1 MHPVAVADFP
11 QHPRSRPGPVR
22 GDIRIKRAYEAAA
35 ADDGVRVLVDRLW
48 PRGLRKTD
56 VAADLWLKDAAPSA
70 ALREWFGHAPER
82 WDEFREKYRTELA
95 ARPGVVAQLLALARH
110 GRLTLVYGARDE
122 AHNQAVVL
130 RSVLVQ
136 RLPPVPRSSR
146 LAVSR
151 SRRRGVTPT

>member
-1 MHPVAVADFP
+1 MHPVATAGSP
-11 QHPRSRPGPVR
+11 RRTRSRPGPVR
-22 GDIRIKRAYEAAA
+22 GDIRIKRVYDPAA

-48 PRGLRKTD
+48 PRGMRKAD
-56 VAADLWLKDAAPSA
+56 LAADLWLKDAAPSA
-70 ALREWFGHAPER
+70 TLRQWFGHDPER
-82 WDEFREKYRTELA
+82 WDGFRERYRAELVE
-95 ARPGVVAQLLALARH
+95 RPGVIAQLLALARH

-130 RSVLVQ
+130 RSLLVQ

-151 SRRRGVTPT
+151 SRRKGA

>member
-1 MHPVAVADFP
+1 MHPAAVAIST
-11 QHPRSRPGPVR
+11 PRARPGPGPVR
-22 GDIRIKRAYEAAA
+22 GDIRLKRAYDPAA

-48 PRGLRKTD
+48 PRGLRKAD

-70 ALREWFGHAPER
+70 TLREWFGHDPAR
-82 WDEFREKYRTELA
+82 WDGFRERYRAELA
-95 ARPGVVAQLLALARH
+95 ARPGVIAQLLALARH

-130 RSVLVQ
+130 RSVLVP
-136 RLPPVPRSSR
+136 RLPPVPRASR

-151 SRRRGVTPT
+151 SRRKGAGP